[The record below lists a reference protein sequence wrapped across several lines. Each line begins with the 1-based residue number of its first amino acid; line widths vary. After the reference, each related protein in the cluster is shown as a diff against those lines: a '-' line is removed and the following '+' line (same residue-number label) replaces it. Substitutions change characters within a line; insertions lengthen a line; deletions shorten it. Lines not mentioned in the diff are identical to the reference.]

1 MNACTH
7 KHAELHA
14 CTLSHATST
23 ATVNSSISNGTNQT
37 NTCAPYVCP
46 GPLVCL
52 PDFRETLIWADHSMP
67 RSGRQDDIL
76 RLRWLTIQSAGR
88 LDFSRVR
95 LFLTCSRIAWTAHNV
110 FSVPGYI
117 HTLFADILN
126 SNSLFKTRVFKTKLR
141 VTKFWTRAFRPNC
154 A

>member
-52 PDFRETLIWADHSMP
+52 PDFREKLIWADHSMP
-67 RSGRQDDIL
+67 RWGRQDDIL

-88 LDFSRVR
+88 LDISRVR
-95 LFLTCSRIAWTAHNV
+95 LFRTCSRIAWTAHNV
-110 FSVPGYI
+110 VLPPYI
-117 HTLFADILN
+117 IRTFCCVSRSKARCLDQNLCKRGCEIKQDAWML
-126 SNSLFKTRVFKTKLR
+126 SLLK
-141 VTKFWTRAFRPNC
+141 
-154 A
+154 